1 MYLLCTCFP
10 LPHSLSPLKQAP
22 LRPYSYPANLD
33 IWSFYLDNFLS
44 QFPPYDTEL
53 ISEGELTLLDMH
65 HNFFEKEKTLTQMG
79 VPIDTPGP
87 AMNVITT
94 LLRRYTGQRVES
106 FLALDDRPSIISPFP
121 VPAAGLMNSLATRKG
136 HPLATWIELWEEL
149 QGSTDNSQPLMP
161 VSLSLALRPC
171 EGQPGN
177 ETACL
182 RCP

>member
-10 LPHSLSPLKQAP
+10 LPHSLSPLKQVP

-121 VPAAGLMNSLATRKG
+121 VPATGLMNSLATRQG
-136 HPLATWIELWEEL
+136 LPLATWIELWEEL

-161 VSLSLALRPC
+161 VSLSLVLRPL
-171 EGQPGN
+171 PS
-177 ETACL
+177 L
-182 RCP
+182 